1 MFGHWY
7 NSSIRRY
14 IVLMGDLF
22 SHVQVARRREDTGTK
37 FIKVPIVYASK
48 EKFIAQLNKFTQVQ
62 NIPNPNA
69 TPEERSKMK
78 AKIETILPRM
88 NLHMVDMQYNPQ
100 FKGSMMS
107 KTQIQNKSATSTQQV
122 SQYSPTPIKMIFEL
136 GIYTRHQDDMY
147 QIVEQIVPYFQP
159 HFSTKITENHTND
172 IKIDRTVN
180 IVVQSFSVDE
190 SIDGDAISRRHLEWG
205 IMFEVNGWIYP
216 PIADIEGEIR
226 TVYVDFFGNMKELQ
240 VEGNFESVDSQ
251 VTPYRVEG
259 VNWDGKL
266 FQTYSEDT
274 PIPVDPQ
281 PPYPRKEDI

>member
-1 MFGHWY
+1 
-7 NSSIRRY
+7 
-14 IVLMGDLF
+14 MGDLF

-48 EKFIAQLNKFTQVQ
+48 EKFMAQLNQFIAVQ

-69 TPEERSKMK
+69 TPEERSKAK

-88 NLHMVDMQYNPQ
+88 NLHMVDMQYNAP
-100 FKGSMMS
+100 FKGSMMAR
-107 KTQIQNKSATSTQQV
+107 TQIQNKSKGSNQQV
-122 SQYSPTPIKMIFEL
+122 SQYSPAPIKMIFEL
-136 GIYTRHQDDMY
+136 GIYTRLQDDMY

-180 IVVQSFSVDE
+180 VVLQSFSPDE
-190 SIDGDAISRRHLEWG
+190 AIDGDAVTRRHLEWS
-205 IMFEVNGWIYP
+205 IIFEVNGWLYP

-226 TVYVDFFGNMKELQ
+226 TIYVDFFGNTKELQ
-240 VEGNFESVDSQ
+240 IEGNFESVDSQ
-251 VTPYRVEG
+251 VAPYRSEG
-259 VNWDGKL
+259 TTWDGKVI
-266 FQTYSEDT
+266 QTYSEDT

-281 PPYPRKEDI
+281 PPFPRSEDI